1 MRPAK
6 IFAAVLVTAAVVA
19 TGAYLAHATATHP
32 VAAAPTVPVAIA
44 PTTSTPTAPTL
55 IAKPSPQPPDSAPDV
70 PIDRVPAPRPALA
83 DSRYDAYI
91 RTVDLG
97 RNQVVVDLIQVF
109 HDDAATQAAIADG
122 KPRDAAQGLNTYIRN
137 HNPRLRTLPLARDLQ
152 VDVLRGNE
160 TADGCGGPSLIHKLN
175 MLISDVSF
183 HSPNL
188 YFTLTV
194 NGGAVHH
201 IKEVATQPAC

>member
-1 MRPAK
+1 MLWTHRSRHPREVTMRPAK

-32 VAAAPTVPVAIA
+32 VAAAPT
-44 PTTSTPTAPTL
+44 
-55 IAKPSPQPPDSAPDV
+55 
-70 PIDRVPAPRPALA
+70 VPAPRPALA